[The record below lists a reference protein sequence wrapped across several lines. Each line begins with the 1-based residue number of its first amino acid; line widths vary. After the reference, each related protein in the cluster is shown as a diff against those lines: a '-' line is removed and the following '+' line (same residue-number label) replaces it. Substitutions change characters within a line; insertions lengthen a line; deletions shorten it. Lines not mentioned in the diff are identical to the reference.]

1 MARFGSLAAWEQRLA
16 AQRRDEDRLAR
27 ERRQRE
33 KDTERLRQQ
42 EHLAERQRAAEEQT
56 AEVEERM
63 KALGEVLT
71 SVLPLRPLTFERL
84 LAAPREPGF
93 DPGPLGSALPAP
105 DWDDFAPVPAAGLG
119 RLLGSSARQARVT
132 EARARFEAA
141 QAEHQRQEAER
152 RRALAVA
159 KAKYDR
165 KVTEDRATAAARNA
179 YVISRQSAFAA
190 GDPEAVEWFIGCV
203 LRVSRYPDGCP
214 REYEVTCDPGNR
226 DVTVDVELPPRGAV
240 PATRAYRYVK
250 ARDAVEP
257 VPRQDSEITQAH
269 ERLVACVALR
279 ALHEI
284 FGATPAELVQAVA
297 LTGWV
302 RTVDRATGSPVRP
315 RLLTVRAER
324 AVFGTL
330 VLDAVDP
337 VACLAHLTTQAP
349 PALPPSHPPHR
360 RDDIGPAWTRPEPP
374 ETSLRFRG
382 RRLPGCP

>member
-1 MARFGSLAAWEQRLA
+1 
-16 AQRRDEDRLAR
+16 
-27 ERRQRE
+27 
-33 KDTERLRQQ
+33 
-42 EHLAERQRAAEEQT
+42 
-56 AEVEERM
+56 M
-63 KALGEVLT
+63 KAIGEVLT

-105 DWDDFAPVPAAGLG
+105 DWDDFAPVPAAGFG
-119 RLLGSSARQARVT
+119 RLLGASARQTRVNQ
-132 EARARFEAA
+132 ARARFEAA

-165 KVTEDRATAAARNA
+165 KVTEERANAAARNA
-179 YVISRQSAFAA
+179 YVISRQSGFAA
-190 GDPEAVEWFIGCV
+190 GDPEAARWFVGCV
-203 LRVSRYPDGCP
+203 LRVSPYPDGFP
-214 REYEVTCDPGNR
+214 RDYQVAYDPGNR
-226 DVTVDVELPPRGAV
+226 DVTVDLELPPRGVV

-302 RTVDRATGSPVRP
+302 RSVDRATGSPVRP
-315 RLLTVRAER
+315 HLLTVRAER

-337 VACLAHLTTQAP
+337 VTCLAHLGAKATSALFAAP
-349 PALPPSHPPHR
+349 
-360 RDDIGPAWTRPEPP
+360 
-374 ETSLRFRG
+374 
-382 RRLPGCP
+382 

>member
-1 MARFGSLAAWEQRLA
+1 MARIGSLAAWEQRLA
-16 AQRRDEDRLAR
+16 AQRREEDQLAR

-33 KDTERLRQQ
+33 KDTERVRQQ

-93 DPGPLGSALPAP
+93 DPGPLGSALSPP
-105 DWDDFAPVPAAGLG
+105 DWDDFAPVPAAGFG
-119 RLLGSSARQARVT
+119 RLLGPSARRARVN

-165 KVTEDRATAAARNA
+165 KVTEERAKAAARNA
-179 YVISRQSAFAA
+179 YVVSRQSAFAA
-190 GDPEAVEWFIGCV
+190 SQPEAVEWFIGCV

-214 REYEVTCDPGNR
+214 REYEVTYDPGNR
-226 DVTVDVELPPRGAV
+226 DAAVDLELPPRDVV

-250 ARDAVEP
+250 ARDVVEP

-302 RTVDRATGSPVRP
+302 RSVDQATGSPVRP

-337 VACLAHLTTQAP
+337 VTCLAHLGAKATSALFAAP
-349 PALPPSHPPHR
+349 
-360 RDDIGPAWTRPEPP
+360 
-374 ETSLRFRG
+374 
-382 RRLPGCP
+382 

>member
-1 MARFGSLAAWEQRLA
+1 MARIGSLAAWEQRLA
-16 AQRRDEDRLAR
+16 AQRRQEDQLAR

-33 KDTERLRQQ
+33 KDTERVRQQ
-42 EHLAERQRAAEEQT
+42 EHLAERQRVAEEQT

-93 DPGPLGSALPAP
+93 DPGPLGSALSPP
-105 DWDDFAPVPAAGLG
+105 DWDDFAPVPAAGFG
-119 RLLGSSARQARVT
+119 RLLGPSARRARVN

-165 KVTEDRATAAARNA
+165 KVTEERAKAAARNA
-179 YVISRQSAFAA
+179 YVVSRQSAFAA
-190 GDPEAVEWFIGCV
+190 SQPEAVEWFIGCV

-214 REYEVTCDPGNR
+214 REYEVTYDPGNR
-226 DVTVDVELPPRGAV
+226 DAAVDLELPPRDVV

-250 ARDAVEP
+250 ARDVVEP

-302 RTVDRATGSPVRP
+302 RSVDRATGSPVRP

-324 AVFGTL
+324 TVFSTL
-330 VLDAVDP
+330 ALDAVDP
-337 VACLAHLTTQAP
+337 VACLTHLTTQAP
-349 PALPPSHPPHR
+349 SA
-360 RDDIGPAWTRPEPP
+360 
-374 ETSLRFRG
+374 
-382 RRLPGCP
+382 

>member
-1 MARFGSLAAWEQRLA
+1 MARIGSLAAWEQRLA
-16 AQRRDEDRLAR
+16 TQRRDEDRLAR

-42 EHLAERQRAAEEQT
+42 EYLAERQRAAEEQT

-84 LAAPREPGF
+84 LVAPREPAF
-93 DPGPLGSALPAP
+93 DPGRLGSALPAP
-105 DWDDFAPVPAAGLG
+105 DWDDFAPVPAAGFG
-119 RLLGSSARQARVT
+119 RLLGSGARQARVDQ
-132 EARARFEAA
+132 ARARFEAA

-165 KVTEDRATAAARNA
+165 KVTEERANAAARNA
-179 YVISRQSAFAA
+179 YVTSRQSAFAA
-190 GDPEAVEWFIGCV
+190 GQPEAVEWFIGCV

-226 DVTVDVELPPRGAV
+226 DAAVNLELPPRGVV
-240 PATRAYRYVK
+240 PSTRAYRYVK
-250 ARDAVEP
+250 ARDAVDP
-257 VPRQDSEITQAH
+257 VPRQDSEITQTH
-269 ERLVACVALR
+269 ERLVACIALR
-279 ALHEI
+279 VLHEI

-302 RTVDRATGSPVRP
+302 RSVDRATGIPVCP

-324 AVFGTL
+324 AVFSTL

-337 VACLAHLTTQAP
+337 VACLAHLGAKIT
-349 PALPPSHPPHR
+349 PALFAAP
-360 RDDIGPAWTRPEPP
+360 
-374 ETSLRFRG
+374 
-382 RRLPGCP
+382 